1 MNVCAEKNQFR
12 VGKSAF
18 FLCIY
23 VTHEQNLHALVTT
36 ITIDQGV
43 TPLEYMAIKIFVI
56 GVKVGQLSYSHQVY
70 PVDTGQLSVQTRALD
85 GAEQV
90 LHFLHGNGF
99 AVRTYSALLESLAEQ
114 SGMILQDAAGHGLS
128 PAGEDFVGWEASS
141 KRFQSVLEQLV
152 QPQWHSLVGVGH
164 SFGGCMTLLMS
175 IRNPQLFEQT
185 VLLDPALYPEEMIEQ
200 LMHANE
206 QEKRQQSMLVR
217 QTERRRTTWPS
228 MQDAC
233 EQLRGRGTFVGWEER
248 CLEDYVNFS
257 TYETQTGE
265 RHLCC
270 PPWLEAAVFGSAP
283 EMLWRDIPKLK
294 TPTYIVWGT
303 QTLDV
308 FQQSYQRIRQ
318 EGSDIRFVEVQGGHC
333 FMMQYPTQSARLV
346 RALIDQNV
354 DEIRALQHSGF
365 VINFDD

>member
-1 MNVCAEKNQFR
+1 
-12 VGKSAF
+12 
-18 FLCIY
+18 
-23 VTHEQNLHALVTT
+23 
-36 ITIDQGV
+36 
-43 TPLEYMAIKIFVI
+43 
-56 GVKVGQLSYSHQVY
+56 
-70 PVDTGQLSVQTRALD
+70 
-85 GAEQV
+85 
-90 LHFLHGNGF
+90 
-99 AVRTYSALLESLAEQ
+99 
-114 SGMILQDAAGHGLS
+114 
-128 PAGEDFVGWEASS
+128 
-141 KRFQSVLEQLV
+141 
-152 QPQWHSLVGVGH
+152 
-164 SFGGCMTLLMS
+164 
-175 IRNPQLFEQT
+175 
-185 VLLDPALYPEEMIEQ
+185 
-200 LMHANE
+200 
-206 QEKRQQSMLVR
+206 
-217 QTERRRTTWPS
+217 
-228 MQDAC
+228 
-233 EQLRGRGTFVGWEER
+233 
-248 CLEDYVNFS
+248 VNFS